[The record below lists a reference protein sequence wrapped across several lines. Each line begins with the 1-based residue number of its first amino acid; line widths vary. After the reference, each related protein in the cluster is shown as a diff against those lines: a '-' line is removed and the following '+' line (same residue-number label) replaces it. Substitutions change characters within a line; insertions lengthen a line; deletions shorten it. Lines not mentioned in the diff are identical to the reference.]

1 MKKQSESLKIKTPL
15 FISNHYK
22 DIENYTYN
30 KKKYSIM
37 SIVHNNQLEHY
48 LVTKK
53 EDKDFSRFF
62 GYIGYEYNKMLQV
75 LLQITIG
82 FCWLQTEPE
91 PYKYLLGKFLSCFF
105 FYILLDFIYNII
117 RKYLLIKKLEKTDKY
132 DFLFSIINEE

>member
-1 MKKQSESLKIKTPL
+1 MKKQSKSLKFKTPL

-37 SIVHNNQLEHY
+37 SIIRNNQFEHY

-62 GYIGYEYNKMLQV
+62 GYIGYEQNKMLQV
-75 LLQITIG
+75 LLQIAIG
-82 FCWLQTEPE
+82 FYWLHTESNN
-91 PYKYLLGKFLSCFF
+91 YLLGKMLSWLF
-105 FYILLDFIYNII
+105 FYILVDFIYNII
-117 RKYLLIKKLEKTDKY
+117 RKFLLIKKLEKNDKL
-132 DFLFSIINEE
+132 DFLISIINNE